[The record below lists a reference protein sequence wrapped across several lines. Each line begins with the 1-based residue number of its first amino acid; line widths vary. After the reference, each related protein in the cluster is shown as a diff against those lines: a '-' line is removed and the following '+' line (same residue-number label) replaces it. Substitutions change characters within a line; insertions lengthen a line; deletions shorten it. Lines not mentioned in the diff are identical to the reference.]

1 MKQKKAKLSALLLGL
16 GLTVQAQQAA
26 VTAGGD
32 ASGSGGTVAYS
43 VGQVVYS
50 TGTSAAGS
58 VAQGVQ
64 QPYEISVVSVMED
77 PQVSID
83 LQVYPNP
90 TTGQLILSIGS
101 GAVSDLSYQLFSLSG
116 QFIESQKI
124 AGTTATIR
132 MEALQSATYFL
143 NVTSDNK
150 TLKSFKIIKY

>member
-16 GLTVQAQQAA
+16 GLAAQAQQAT

-77 PQVSID
+77 PQLSID
-83 LQVYPNP
+83 VQVYPNP
-90 TTGQLILSIGS
+90 TTDQLILSIGS
-101 GAVSDLSYQLFSLSG
+101 SEVSDLSYQLFSLGG

-124 AGTTATIR
+124 AGTSATIR
-132 MEALQSATYFL
+132 METLQSATYFL